1 MEVPNW
7 TSIPS
12 EEALK
17 NWVATAE
24 LKNVSLNPFARKRLA
39 GAPKEVLLNPTAV
52 FASRNTASA
61 VFDAGR
67 VKAGAASQDA
77 SALFDG
83 GRV

>member
-7 TSIPS
+7 ASIPT
-12 EEALK
+12 EETLK
-17 NWVATAE
+17 NWVATDE
-24 LKNVSLNPFARKRLA
+24 PKTVPLKPFARKRLA
-39 GAPKEVLLNPTAV
+39 GAPKAVLLNPTAV
-52 FASRNTASA
+52 FALKNAASA